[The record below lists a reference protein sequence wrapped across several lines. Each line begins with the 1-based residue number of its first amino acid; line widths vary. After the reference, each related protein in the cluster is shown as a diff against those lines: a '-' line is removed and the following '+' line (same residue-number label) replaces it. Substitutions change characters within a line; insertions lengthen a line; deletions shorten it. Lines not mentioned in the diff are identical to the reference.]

1 MNWLERARI
10 EIQENATERAANSA
24 ERTLTAAMAAR
35 ARRLFG
41 SNGSNGSAP
50 TQKISEIEA
59 AREASRAEALID
71 EAWRAGIIFRLV
83 DPRPREI
90 AERRPFSLR
99 IRYPKGTP
107 RSLIYMLR
115 AARAEIYTAFTPAD
129 PVQNVQNNPERTK
142 PALAAERSVARSF

>member
-1 MNWLERARI
+1 M
-10 EIQENATERAANSA
+10 SA
-24 ERTLTAAMAAR
+24 LTVLQAAR
-35 ARRLFG
+35 DAGTAFEVNGDRLTVDIPET
-41 SNGSNGSAP
+41 AP
-50 TQKISEIEA
+50 DRIVDLLRAHKAEIITLL
-59 AREASRAEALID
+59 RAEALVD

-129 PVQNVQNNPERTK
+129 PVQNNPQK
-142 PALAAERSVARSF
+142 DQAGAGG